1 MPSCNH
7 ILITYIP
14 RSALILTLPVPIP
27 NEERKLT
34 EIFIFALL
42 YGASKIFK
50 IFWGTTI
57 MCKNKK
63 LIFILIQLSR
73 MHRMGRVNLKLK
85 KMPSLLSKT
94 WKNASYLW

>member
-14 RSALILTLPVPIP
+14 SSALILTFPVPIP

-42 YGASKIFK
+42 CGASKGFK
-50 IFWGTTI
+50 IF
-57 MCKNKK
+57 
-63 LIFILIQLSR
+63 
-73 MHRMGRVNLKLK
+73 
-85 KMPSLLSKT
+85 
-94 WKNASYLW
+94 